1 MIKIPSPIQPKG
13 TFPPFISPVKAL
25 FYTVKTKS
33 VRNQIP
39 SSFRHL
45 DSQYTTMCFVE
56 EDGVV
61 YKLTTN
67 PDTDYTLDS
76 DWETALFNPSTTPE
90 TPIGTWNINN
100 ATPELT
106 DAGAEGKEGQY
117 YYVWGAPTSTEFTD
131 ADLFEGN
138 TKSIKD
144 GDIVVSVGTH
154 WAHKPAE
161 INFDV
166 PDELLVT
173 QLVDTISDRNDVARW
188 TGMRVIVL
196 DCTGDGNDNTTDGEP
211 AEYIYQ
217 PDSGSSDAQGY
228 VLVPRTSDFTTVGT
242 TDNGVIIYDAAT
254 GKGNVSEFFTWDGSE
269 LVVQTSSSRFFSIND
284 SRVYFS
290 NNVGENLFYS
300 DNDGFFLYSAAYEG
314 GLTYSNSTGFD
325 MLAKPVNDS
334 RIRIGFS
341 NGSWASYKPAINITY
356 TTGSNLYANEIEL
369 LVADHI
375 SLATADYNGELWI
388 EDDYLGFYTSS
399 AGQIEIGTFGFTLQ
413 KFATDPLVVQE
424 GSIFYNTTDKALKFY
439 NGTSWKEII
448 DWTNATENLI
458 TTGQVLGERF
468 YAIGTGIQLESSGV
482 VFWQSG
488 INSLTINAASVT
500 GINTVTIPDKSGTI
514 ALLSDITGG
523 FSVTGTTDNGLIT
536 YDNATGQGVV
546 ESGLL
551 YTPTTFTV
559 NASTSTFSGD
569 IRVNGGNILGISST
583 GSIQLSGSSSPVTGS
598 NIILYGNTHASF
610 PNDIAFL
617 AGSSELLRFDLS
629 NARWNYSL
637 TYSKL
642 YGITEIKPN
651 DSNYQLTVQG
661 GGSSGAKVVMSGSA
675 STDPNDLKLYAGS
688 NVSTG
693 RIAFYTHNEN
703 LAGYIDEG
711 SNEGDWNFQGNALT
725 NFNTFN
731 GVNGSNSIDYNGNK
745 LEVNNNGS
753 SIYLKGN
760 AISSGSSDNLIFQVN
775 AGGTTAGS
783 ITTAGVWGFS
793 NNRLTSVADPTS
805 AQDAATKNYVDTN
818 AGTSGLLKKTVTI
831 TSAEMLALNSTP
843 KQLLAAAGAG
853 NYYNVFKVVISVD
866 YNSAAYATA
875 TGLIVEYSLGGTDIV
890 GPGAAASGLTATG
903 DYAWVGEPD
912 STIPEINSAIQITA
926 AGGDPTAG
934 NSDFKITLYYTI
946 ESI

>member
-173 QLVDTISDRNDVARW
+173 QLVDTISDRNDVPRW

-211 AEYIYQ
+211 AEYLYQ
-217 PDSGSSDAQGY
+217 PDHATADAQGY
-228 VLVPRTSDFTTVGT
+228 ILVSNSNDPLSILLEG
-242 TDNGVIIYDAAT
+242 
-254 GKGNVSEFFTWDGSE
+254 GKIKEEYLPNLSISEFQGN
-269 LVVQTSSSRFFSIND
+269 FSD
-284 SRVYFS
+284 
-290 NNVGENLFYS
+290 
-300 DNDGFFLYSAAYEG
+300 
-314 GLTYSNSTGFD
+314 
-325 MLAKPVNDS
+325 
-334 RIRIGFS
+334 
-341 NGSWASYKPAINITY
+341 
-356 TTGSNLYANEIEL
+356 
-369 LVADHI
+369 
-375 SLATADYNGELWI
+375 LATALADAGVNASERGDWFTV
-388 EDDYLGFYTSS
+388 DD
-399 AGQIEIGTFGFTLQ
+399 
-413 KFATDPLVVQE
+413 D
-424 GSIFYNTTDKALKFY
+424 GSGNPASYIVTTDAPTLSGDVTKIKA
-439 NGTSWKEII
+439 
-448 DWTNATENLI
+448 
-458 TTGQVLGERF
+458 
-468 YAIGTGIQLESSGV
+468 
-482 VFWQSG
+482 
-488 INSLTINAASVT
+488 
-500 GINTVTIPDKSGTI
+500 P
-514 ALLSDITGG
+514 TGG
-523 FSVTGTTDNGLIT
+523 FSVSGTDTAGAVIT
-536 YDNATGQGVV
+536 ADGA
-546 ESGLL
+546 
-551 YTPTTFTV
+551 
-559 NASTSTFSGD
+559 
-569 IRVNGGNILGISST
+569 GGGTREADLTWDSST
-583 GSIQLSGSSSPVTGS
+583 RTLSVDQINIAGGAGLPGIWFSSSNTAIMTVSGGAKS
-598 NIILYGNTHASF
+598 NGASGQ
-610 PNDIAFL
+610 I
-617 AGSSELLRFDLS
+617 
-629 NARWNYSL
+629 
-637 TYSKL
+637 KL
-642 YGITEIKPN
+642 YGASHATKAKEIEFYT
-651 DSNYQLTVQG
+651 DATLRTFV
-661 GGSSGAKVVMSGSA
+661 SA
-675 STDPNDLKLYAGS
+675 S
-688 NVSTG
+688 
-693 RIAFYTHNEN
+693 
-703 LAGYIDEG
+703 
-711 SNEGDWNFQGNALT
+711 GDWDFQGNALT